1 MVRTDLFLHILHWTM
16 SSPSY
21 SPQKPSVMILEDE
34 FGEFPRK
41 IALEKLKI
49 KMLSRHILKLM
60 FQEIIIEK
68 ILDDIL
74 TNKWMYFIIL
84 MIFNWSQN
92 PPILTSTISL
102 LRFCVTLIWL
112 ILLLHI
118 YRTLNG
124 IFIFTQPLIW
134 LILLLQLSTDGSHNK
149 TIKP

>member
-1 MVRTDLFLHILHWTM
+1 M

-74 TNKWMYFIIL
+74 TDK
-84 MIFNWSQN
+84 
-92 PPILTSTISL
+92 
-102 LRFCVTLIWL
+102 
-112 ILLLHI
+112 
-118 YRTLNG
+118 
-124 IFIFTQPLIW
+124 
-134 LILLLQLSTDGSHNK
+134 
-149 TIKP
+149 